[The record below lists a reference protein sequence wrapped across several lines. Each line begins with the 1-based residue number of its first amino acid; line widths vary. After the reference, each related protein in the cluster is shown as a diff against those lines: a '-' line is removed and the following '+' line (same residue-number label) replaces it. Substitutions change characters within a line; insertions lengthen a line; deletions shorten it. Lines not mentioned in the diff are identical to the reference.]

1 MEAEKMQR
9 QGERQ
14 QQENVFKRFLWLYGL
29 YALLNMVSFLVGYYL
44 LPEGFMRGSPQLAI
58 GSLAGSATT
67 FWGQLGL
74 TLLFN
79 LGVVFVIGVLAN
91 LQRMYGVPAG
101 YLLVI
106 ILGVTSGLIAGT
118 NSFAASDL
126 RQFNAWDGTA
136 LGMSIGGV
144 EMIAYVLAVSATAD
158 IGLYDYSLR
167 EWRGRKIKTWQEI
180 KLSRSEVLCLCLGIL
195 LLVVAAYRE
204 TVMATSLL

>member
-1 MEAEKMQR
+1 MQR
-9 QGERQ
+9 QGEGQ

-44 LPEGFMRGSPQLAI
+44 LPEGFMRGSFQVTI

-101 YLLVI
+101 YLVLI

-136 LGMSIGGV
+136 LSMSIGGI
-144 EMIAYVLAVSATAD
+144 EMMAYVLGISATAD

-167 EWRGRKIKTWQEI
+167 EWRGRKIRTWREI

-195 LLVVAAYRE
+195 LLVIAAYQE
-204 TVMATSLL
+204 TVMTTSLL

>member
-1 MEAEKMQR
+1 MQR
-9 QGERQ
+9 QGQ
-14 QQENVFKRFLWLYGL
+14 GQQENVFKRFLWLYGL
-29 YALLNMVSFLVGYYL
+29 YALLNMFSFLVAYYL
-44 LPEGFMRGSPQLAI
+44 LPEGFMRGSLQVNI
-58 GSLAGSATT
+58 GSLVGSATT

-106 ILGVTSGLIAGT
+106 ILGITSGLIAGT

-136 LGMSIGGV
+136 LSMSIGGI
-144 EMIAYVLAVSATAD
+144 EMMAYVLGISATAD

-167 EWRGRKIKTWQEI
+167 EWRGRKIRTWREI

-195 LLVVAAYRE
+195 LLVIAAYQE